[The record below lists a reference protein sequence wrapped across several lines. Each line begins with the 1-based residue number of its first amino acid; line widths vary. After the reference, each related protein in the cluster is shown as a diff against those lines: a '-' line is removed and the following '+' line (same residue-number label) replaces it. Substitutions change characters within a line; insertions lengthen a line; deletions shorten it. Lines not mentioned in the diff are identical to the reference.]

1 MEPVSA
7 GFLALVCV
15 PAVACLVAAVV
26 LWPRFAGRGA
36 RPVAARTGL
45 LLGSQ
50 ALLTASVVLLVNR
63 YFVFY
68 ATWDDLLG
76 GTTTKATVKQV
87 QASRGAESTPAGLVR
102 RVTTELGPK
111 RRGHQRDPAEDGRVD
126 RLDVEG
132 ARSGLGAQAY
142 VYLPPQYFQPRYANR
157 RLPVVIS
164 IADEGAGTG
173 TVWLRQA
180 RLPDAAVAAAREGR
194 AQPMI
199 YAAVGAVRR
208 FAPALPASASPLPGE
223 PDGPHS
229 TPGSRKP
236 HEPRGPHKPGG
247 PDAPAWSDGPAG
259 GTPGPA
265 ARGVRP
271 AGCLDLPGV
280 AGGQAETFLAQDLPL
295 ALAGTYRLPETRAG
309 WGVAGIGAGGQCAAR
324 LAMLHSDRFTAAAS
338 LDGRF
343 GAPADGSGTDART
356 VVKLKAGTGK
366 APRGGPGPAPKPDD
380 PYGGSEAYRLD
391 QDLTWRLQHLPPP
404 PVSVLAAAPA
414 TGPGAQSAGR
424 FAALA
429 KPPMRVDRMPVPG
442 APVTLKQWR
451 DQLPAVLE
459 WLSAHLRGE

>member
-7 GFLALVCV
+7 AFLALVCV
-15 PAVACLVAAVV
+15 PAGACVVAAVV

-76 GTTTKATVKQV
+76 GTTTNATVKQV
-87 QASRGAESTPAGLVR
+87 QPSRGAESAPAGLAH

-157 RLPVVIS
+157 RLPVVVS
-164 IADEGAGTG
+164 IAGDGSGTG

-180 RLPDAAVAAAREGR
+180 RLADAAVAAVRAGR

-208 FAPALPASASPLPGE
+208 FA
-223 PDGPHS
+223 
-229 TPGSRKP
+229 
-236 HEPRGPHKPGG
+236 
-247 PDAPAWSDGPAG
+247 
-259 GTPGPA
+259 PGPA

-295 ALAGTYRLPETRAG
+295 ALAGTYRLPEARAG
-309 WGVAGIGAGGQCAAR
+309 WGVTGIGTGGQCAAR
-324 LAMLHSDRFTAAAS
+324 LAMLHSDRFTAAAA
-338 LDGRF
+338 LNGRF
-343 GAPADGSGTDART
+343 GQPAGGSPADART

-366 APRGGPGPAPKPDD
+366 APHGRTGPAPKPRPDD
-380 PYGGSEAYRLD
+380 PYGGSEAYRLE

-414 TGPGAQSAGR
+414 TGPDAEAAGR

-429 KPPMRVDRMPVPG
+429 KPPMRVDTMPVPG
-442 APVTLKQWR
+442 APATLRQWR
-451 DQLPAVLE
+451 DRLPAVLE
-459 WLSAHLRGE
+459 WLSARLRGE